1 MNRLTS
7 LACVSVL
14 AFVAACGSGT
24 ADTPVASKPPAVPAA
39 ESEKSLAAAD
49 AGAAADTADDADIA
63 AYGKKY
69 VDFVVEAWPE
79 TATSLGL
86 HARDA
91 ELNDRSREGIERIV
105 AKERAMLDELMQR
118 FPSKPRASRS
128 SFTDLAILEHALTVD
143 IKRTEALRPH
153 ETRPDFYTEP
163 LNAVFYVMARD
174 FAPGPERARA
184 ALARIEKLP
193 QQVQAAK
200 ANLKNPSRIATQIGI
215 ESADGAKSFLDEQ
228 AALILK
234 ELPAEKAHI
243 NTAVRAAKDA
253 YAGYVAWL
261 KKDLM
266 PRSNG
271 QFAAGKALFEFFT
284 REDYFL
290 NEDSDQ
296 IYAIGKRLFDETQQK
311 LTETARRIDPQ
322 AKKWSDVV
330 ARVKGHHPTMADLL
344 PSYRREVARARQ
356 FLVDKDVVPFPAGD
370 ALDVVETPTFKR
382 NTTQAAYD
390 FPPPFDP
397 PGAKGFFY
405 VTPAEAN
412 WPKKRQE
419 EWLREND
426 HGDQVDTAV
435 HEAYPGHHLQLSFS
449 RLHPS
454 IIRKVTGPSIFAE
467 GWGLYSEE
475 LMAELGYYTD
485 EERLM
490 QLVWTLVRAARVI
503 IDVGLHTR
511 GMTYEE
517 AVKILTDDVHLER
530 ALAQNEVKRYTESPT
545 QPLSYLIGRER
556 IIAMRERMRTRD
568 GARFSLKA
576 FHTEVLTR
584 GTVAPGLLERE
595 IFGD

>member
-1 MNRLTS
+1 MNRLSS

-14 AFVAACGSGT
+14 ALVAACGSGS
-24 ADTPVASKPPAVPAA
+24 AEAPPPAPPPVAAQPAA
-39 ESEKSLAAAD
+39 TAD
-49 AGAAADTADDADIA
+49 AGASDTADDADIA

-69 VDFVVEAWPE
+69 VDLVVELWPE
-79 TATSLGL
+79 AATSLGL

-91 ELNDRSREGIERIV
+91 ELNDRSREGIDRAV
-105 AKERAMLDELMQR
+105 AKQRAMLDELMQR
-118 FPSKPRASRS
+118 FSSKPHASRS
-128 SFTDLAILEHALTVD
+128 AFTDLVILEHALTVD

-163 LNAVFYVMARD
+163 LNAIFYVMARD
-174 FAPGPERARA
+174 FAPGPERARS
-184 ALARIEKLP
+184 ALERIEKLP
-193 QQVQAAK
+193 QQVQSAK

-215 ESADGAKSFLDEQ
+215 ESAEGAKTFLDEQ

-234 ELPAEKAHI
+234 ELPGEKARI

-253 YAGYVAWL
+253 YAGYVTWL
-261 KKDLM
+261 KKDLL

-271 QFAAGKALFEFFT
+271 QFASGKALFEFLT
-284 REDYFL
+284 HEDYFL
-290 NEDSDQ
+290 NENSDE
-296 IYAIGKRLFDETQQK
+296 IHAMGKRLFDETQQK

-344 PSYRREVARARQ
+344 PSYRREVARARK

-370 ALDVVETPTFKR
+370 ELEVVETPTFKR

-390 FPPPFDP
+390 IPPPFDP

-405 VTPAEAN
+405 VTPAEAS

-435 HEAYPGHHLQLSFS
+435 HEAYPGHHLQLSFA

-454 IIRKVTGPSIFAE
+454 IIRKVTGPSIFSE

-517 AVKILTDDVHLER
+517 AVKILTDEVHLER
-530 ALAQNEVKRYTESPT
+530 PLAQNEVKRYTESPT

-556 IIAMRERMRTRD
+556 IFAMRERMRARD

-576 FHTEVLTR
+576 FHSEVLTR